1 MATRNPFN
9 LLDDD
14 DNGDLS
20 ALFPSLVAS
29 KDKPVALVA
38 AKKQQPAMATSTK
51 LPTQPLPSA
60 QAGKYSQF
68 PSSLLFCIEVEYFCC
83 LRRKYQS

>member
-1 MATRNPFN
+1 MATRNPFD

-20 ALFPSLVAS
+20 ALFPSLAAS
-29 KDKPVALVA
+29 KDKPA
-38 AKKQQPAMATSTK
+38 ASMAAEPTMATSAK
-51 LPTQPLPSA
+51 LPTKPLPPA

-68 PSSLLFCIEVEYFCC
+68 PSSLLFCIEVEYFCH

>member
-1 MATRNPFN
+1 MATRNPFD

-20 ALFPSLVAS
+20 ALFPSLAAS
-29 KDKPVALVA
+29 NDKPVVSVA
-38 AKKQQPAMATSTK
+38 SKKQQPAMAMSTK
-51 LPTQPLPSA
+51 LPTKPLPPA
-60 QAGKYSQF
+60 QVGKYSQF
-68 PSSLLFCIEVEYFCC
+68 PSSLLFCIEVEYFRR

>member
-1 MATRNPFN
+1 MVTRNPFD

-14 DNGDLS
+14 DNGDPLV
-20 ALFPSLVAS
+20 LFPSLAAL
-29 KDKPVALVA
+29 KDKPAASVA
-38 AKKQQPAMATSTK
+38 AKKQQLAMATSTK
-51 LPTQPLPSA
+51 LPMKPLPPA

-68 PSSLLFCIEVEYFCC
+68 PSCLLFCIEVEYFCH

>member
-1 MATRNPFN
+1 MATRNPFD
-9 LLDDD
+9 LLDND

-20 ALFPSLVAS
+20 TLFPFLAAS
-29 KDKPVALVA
+29 KDKPAASVA
-38 AKKQQPAMATSTK
+38 AKKQQPAMVMSTK
-51 LPTQPLPSA
+51 LPTKPLPPT

-68 PSSLLFCIEVEYFCC
+68 PSSLLFCIEVEYFCR